1 MTDKAIILD
10 LDDTIFQTKS
20 MDYNIFEPFFND
32 LIYRLKSSFDKVIIE
47 NIINDLWE
55 KPIDSVIK
63 KYKIPQELILESLKI
78 LDELNIDLKISPF
91 PDYKYLKEIL
101 MPKFLVTTGITSLQ
115 KAKIEALNIENDFTE
130 IIINDTITDN
140 KTKKDFFIRLINK
153 YCLIPEKTYVIGDN
167 PDSEIEI
174 GNVLNM
180 ITIQILRDNVIKGNN
195 ARYYINSFNDLKMII
210 NWLK

>member
-140 KTKKDFFIRLINK
+140 KTKKDFFIRSINK

>member
-140 KTKKDFFIRLINK
+140 KTKKDFFIRLINPT
-153 YCLIPEKTYVIGDN
+153 LTH
-167 PDSEIEI
+167 
-174 GNVLNM
+174 
-180 ITIQILRDNVIKGNN
+180 
-195 ARYYINSFNDLKMII
+195 
-210 NWLK
+210 

>member
-1 MTDKAIILD
+1 MFFDALEKLVFSRV
-10 LDDTIFQTKS
+10 FQQ
-20 MDYNIFEPFFND
+20 FE
-32 LIYRLKSSFDKVIIE
+32 ICQSR
-47 NIINDLWE
+47 
-55 KPIDSVIK
+55 
-63 KYKIPQELILESLKI
+63 
-78 LDELNIDLKISPF
+78 
-91 PDYKYLKEIL
+91 
-101 MPKFLVTTGITSLQ
+101 
-115 KAKIEALNIENDFTE
+115 
-130 IIINDTITDN
+130 
-140 KTKKDFFIRLINK
+140 INK